1 MGGIMIT
8 KIADN
13 IISPFGFT
21 SEDNLKSIIAE
32 ESGICHH
39 EGALGLPEAF
49 CGSLIDRKMISKM
62 FASHS
67 IGGEDLTLFEKLCI
81 LSATEAISECS
92 LQAENDDVIFVLS
105 TTKGNVDMLE
115 EDIDDPRCYLAES
128 AKKIAE
134 YFGNRNTPI
143 VASNACIS
151 GVCAQIAA
159 VMALLS
165 GKYRYAVVIGCDLLS
180 RFIISGFQ
188 SFKALS
194 PEPCKP
200 FDKDRIGL
208 NLGEAAGTIILEREK
223 VEGKR
228 GKGDYWEFIGCS
240 NHNDANHISGP
251 SRTGEGSYRVLSDIL
266 EVVDKDDLAFVNLH
280 GTATAYNDEMES
292 IALHRAGLSD
302 TPANG
307 LKGFYGHTLG
317 AAGIIETILS
327 MHALENGIILPT
339 KNFSA
344 KGTTYDVAVNPQIR
358 HTDKNTFIKILSG
371 FGGSNAGIAYRKHT
385 AGQPE
390 AKDKS
395 KIQSDAEHR
404 NRHNAF
410 ETVAE
415 VRITPEATNLNGEK
429 ISDASITGLYRQF
442 AGDYPKFFKM
452 DSLCKLGFMGAE
464 LLLKNI
470 PAQEREN
477 ASVILFNRNGSLIT
491 DRNYQK
497 TIADDNYFPSPA
509 LFVYTLANIVTGE
522 IAIRNKTYGETS
534 FYLLDRYDPQKIE
547 EIVTSVAPSSPLVL
561 TGWVDYNSDSDYL
574 AELKLLKM
582 KQVE

>member
-1 MGGIMIT
+1 MEGIMIT

-13 IISPFGFT
+13 IISPLGLT
-21 SEDNLKSIIAE
+21 SEENLKSITDG
-32 ESGICHH
+32 ESKICRH
-39 EGALGLPEAF
+39 EDVFGLPEIF
-49 CGSLIDRKMISKM
+49 CGSLINRKMISDM
-62 FASHS
+62 FASHA
-67 IGGEDLTLFEKLCI
+67 IDGDDYTLFEKLCI

-105 TTKGNVDMLE
+105 TTKGNVDLLE
-115 EDIDDPRCYLAES
+115 DDIEDSRCYLAQS
-128 AKKIAE
+128 AKKIAA

-159 VMALLS
+159 VRALS
-165 GKYRYAVVIGCDLLS
+165 TEKYRYAVVIGCDLLS

-194 PEPCKP
+194 PDPCKP
-200 FDKDRIGL
+200 FDKERIGL
-208 NLGEAAGTIILEREK
+208 NLGEAVGTIILERGK
-223 VEGKR
+223 GKGKR
-228 GKGDYWEFIGCS
+228 GKGDYWEFIACS

-266 EVVDKDDLAFVNLH
+266 EVVDKNDLAFVNLH

-292 IALHRAGLSD
+292 IALHRAGLD
-302 TPANG
+302 EIPANG

-327 MHALENGIILPT
+327 MHALDNGIILPT
-339 KNFSA
+339 RGFA
-344 KGTTYDVAVNPQIR
+344 EKGTTYDVAVKPGIR
-358 HTDKNTFIKILSG
+358 PTDKKAFIKILSG

-385 AGQPE
+385 AEQPVVE
-390 AKDKS
+390 EKTEN
-395 KIQSDAEHR
+395 AESHSE
-404 NRHNAF
+404 AF
-410 ETVAE
+410 ETIAE
-415 VRITPEATNLNGEK
+415 VRITPEITSLNGAQ
-429 ISDASITGLYRQF
+429 ISNDPITGLYRQF
-442 AGDYPKFFKM
+442 VGDYPKFFKM

-464 LLLKNI
+464 LLLKDI
-470 PAQEREN
+470 PTPEREN
-477 ASVILFNRNGSLIT
+477 IAIILFNRNGSLIT

-497 TIADDNYFPSPA
+497 TIADNNYFPSPA

-534 FYLLDRYDPQKIE
+534 FYLLDEYDPQKME
-547 EIVTSVAPSSPLVL
+547 EIATCVAPPSSLLL
-561 TGWVDYNSDSDYL
+561 TGWVDYNSGSDYL
-574 AELKLLKM
+574 AELKLLKI
-582 KQVE
+582 KPVE